1 MSQAETM
8 QGALYRNR
16 RRRLARL
23 LMQTKVS
30 AWQASAVV
38 EDGMFVTTDNGNTL
52 LQAQSSGTTGS
63 VAPTYPTYSDTV
75 KWIAVSSQG
84 LLSYQYQ
91 GIPTL

>member
-1 MSQAETM
+1 M

-23 LMQTKVS
+23 LMQTQVT
-30 AWQASAVV
+30 AWTANV
-38 EDGMFVTTDNGNTL
+38 EVEEGIFVTTDNGTTL

-63 VAPTYPTYSDTV
+63 VAPTCPTYADRV
-75 KWIAVSSQG
+75 KWAVVSSQV

-91 GIPTL
+91 GIPKL